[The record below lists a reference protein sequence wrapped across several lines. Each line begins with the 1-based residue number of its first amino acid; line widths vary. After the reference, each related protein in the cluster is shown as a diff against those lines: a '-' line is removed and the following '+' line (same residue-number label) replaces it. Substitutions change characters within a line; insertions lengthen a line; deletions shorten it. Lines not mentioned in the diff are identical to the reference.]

1 MRKLLLLFFAL
12 LFISKPGLVLANDD
26 LEDKISK
33 ATDDSIDKD
42 DELGQK
48 DHNVKF
54 LKMKAKGGSSGSMQ
68 GKSGDANMNSVVLGA
83 GSNVRG
89 DIIILDESKGNKV
102 NTTK

>member
-12 LFISKPGLVLANDD
+12 LFVSKPGLVLANDD

-54 LKMKAKGGSSGSMQ
+54 LKMKAKSGSSGSMQ